1 MEGPEDQAPVRA
13 RGRIVILFRV
23 ALGLVFLAAFLSLA
37 VQLRDLAGVRGLL
50 PLHPYLEGA
59 RAAATGRVERL
70 HDFPTLFW
78 LGDSDLLLTAVP
90 ALGALVSLL
99 LVAGLG
105 GRTVVALLWALYLS
119 CIVAG
124 RDFFFY
130 QWDNLLLET
139 ALLAIALP
147 GWGRAAQLFRRDR
160 RPPEPSPVVIFLLRW
175 LLFRLLFESALA
187 KIVYGADDW
196 LTLRA
201 MTYYYETAPL
211 PSWGGWLAQQAPLW
225 FHQISAIITLLAEG
239 LLPFL
244 IFARHRW
251 LRLGFVALHAGF
263 QASIALTSNYGWF
276 NLLSVVLSLVVLED
290 GDLERLAAL
299 LRRRD
304 AGAPITGAPAP
315 APRAAIAPTRP
326 ARLAAWV
333 LAAVA
338 LPASLVEGWAF
349 FDRGS
354 FADRSLARVRRL
366 YAPFRSIN
374 VYHLFPGVVR
384 ERIVA
389 EIEGSRDGVV
399 WLPLH
404 LRYAPGDPGEAPPTT
419 LLHNPRLPFTF
430 SFFTLGRGGRDA
442 EYMRNL
448 VERLCCEPRAIG
460 PLMAPGPFH
469 DEPPRS
475 LRVTYYRYRF
485 GTRRDLQERG
495 VYWIREPV
503 RAPTAPLTCSCPSG
517 P

>member
-1 MEGPEDQAPVRA
+1 MEGPEGQAPVRA
-13 RGRIVILFRV
+13 RGRIVILFRA

-37 VQLRDLAGVRGLL
+37 VQLSYLAGSRGLL
-50 PLHPYLEGA
+50 PLHPYLEGV
-59 RAAATGRVERL
+59 RAAATGRLERL

-78 LGDSDLLLTAVP
+78 LGDSDALLTAVP
-90 ALGALVSLL
+90 VIGVLLSLL

-105 GRTVVALLWALYLS
+105 GRSVVGLLWALYLS

-139 ALLAIALP
+139 ALLAIILP
-147 GWGRAAQLFRRDR
+147 GRGRAADLIRRGR
-160 RPPEPSPVVIFLLRW
+160 HPPEPSPVVIFLLRW

-196 LTLRA
+196 LTLHA

-211 PSWGGWLAQQAPLW
+211 PSWGGWLVQQWPLW
-225 FHQISAIITLLAEG
+225 FQQLSAIITLCAEG

-244 IFARHRW
+244 IFARRRW
-251 LRLGFVALHAGF
+251 LRIGFVVLHAGF
-263 QASIALTSNYGWF
+263 QATIALTSNYGWF

-290 GDLERLAAL
+290 DDLTRLVAL
-299 LRRRD
+299 VRRRD
-304 AGAPITGAPAP
+304 AG
-315 APRAAIAPTRP
+315 PRAMDAPESTPTPATPPKRL
-326 ARLAAWV
+326 ARLVSWA
-333 LAAVA
+333 LAAVV
-338 LPASLVEGWAF
+338 LPASLVEGWAY

-354 FADRSLARVRRL
+354 FVNQTLAPLRRL

-389 EIEGSRDGVV
+389 EIEGSRDGVA
-399 WLPLH
+399 WSPLH
-404 LRYAPGDPGEAPPTT
+404 LRYAPGDPGEAPPMTA
-419 LLHNPRLPFTF
+419 LHNPRLPFTF

-448 VERLCCEPRAIG
+448 VARICCDPGAIG
-460 PLMAPGPFH
+460 PLMEPGPFH
-469 DEPPRS
+469 DEPPKR

-485 GTRRDLQERG
+485 GTWTDLQKRG
-495 VYWIREPV
+495 VYWIREQV